1 MKLATLLLIAA
12 ATVTHA
18 LDFRPIVIESAG
30 EGGKYSYLQF
40 RDQGKTVTYMPP
52 KAWLYSGQASRLG
65 LAAPGT
71 AGAEI
76 DISAL
81 PLKESMAVESSN
93 FRAFAELA
101 RRSLPAEAS
110 KVELAD
116 VTYNPLNLDGHRTIE
131 MIFTYVIFGGPVKVS
146 LLYAVRENELLCFRV
161 VARPEDFD
169 RLHQAFKL
177 SLHSLAGL

>member
-1 MKLATLLLIAA
+1 MKLATLFLIAA
-12 ATVTHA
+12 ASLAHA

-30 EGGKYSYLQF
+30 EGGKYTYLLF
-40 RDQGKTVTYMPP
+40 RDQGKAVTYMPP
-52 KAWLYSGQASRLG
+52 KAWLYNGHASRLG

-71 AGAEI
+71 VGAEI
-76 DISAL
+76 DMSVL

-101 RRSLPAEAS
+101 RRSLPSEAS

-116 VTYNPLNLDGHRTIE
+116 VACNPLNIDGHRTIE
-131 MIFTYVIFGGPVKVS
+131 IIFTYVIFGGPVKMS
-146 LLYAVRENELLCFRV
+146 LLYAARENELLCFRV

-169 RLHQAFKL
+169 RLHQTFNL